1 MRTALFCLF
10 CLSLAIAIQRFDIDD
25 LRKPTALSNAINQSS
40 QTGRIESSINQG
52 AFEPI
57 PNHAGG
63 RHRG

>member
-10 CLSLAIAIQRFDIDD
+10 CLSLALAIERFDINN
-25 LRKPTALSNAINQSS
+25 LRKTSALSNAINQSR
-40 QTGRIESSINQG
+40 QTGRIESTINQG